1 MPKADRKGG
10 AKREGKSNKKNGRVR
25 LSRAEADFDQ

>member
-1 MPKADRKGG
+1 MPKADGKGG
-10 AKREGKSNKKNGRVR
+10 ASGRETAAKKLVEVR